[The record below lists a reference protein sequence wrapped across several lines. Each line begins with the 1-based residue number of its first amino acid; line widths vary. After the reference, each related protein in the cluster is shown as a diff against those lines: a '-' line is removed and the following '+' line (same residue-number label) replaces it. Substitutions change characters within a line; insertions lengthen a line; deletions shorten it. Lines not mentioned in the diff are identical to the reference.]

1 MNAEYL
7 LPKRSLLRVTTSP
20 LFVSALLLLLF
31 GSLALLP
38 DHPAENRLL
47 LLSLNVLLIS
57 SISIFVAFLALRA
70 YLATGH
76 GEMLL
81 TACALLSFGI
91 SALISG
97 YVIARVRGPNGA
109 LTVFNLGALLS
120 GFLHLAAALRMWR
133 EDVHETR
140 AVRTRAF
147 LGVGLVL
154 AFIGLSWLGASL
166 KLLPAFYIPGQGST
180 TARTLVLTL
189 GITFMTAAAV
199 LVMAASWKRWS
210 LFLRTYSIGL
220 GFIGLGLL
228 VVLLAVP
235 GSSLGW
241 LGRIAQYL
249 GNIYFLAAIV
259 TELHLIRGRGLDAA
273 GVFFDFIGFN
283 EEPFRRVL
291 QASINGLFIYDL
303 AQRVHTYIN
312 PSFTAL
318 TGYTLQDLRGM
329 EQTAVFA
336 LFHPEDLPA
345 VQDHLSQVQQAADG
359 QILELEYRFKT
370 MDGRWIWCLS
380 WDAVFT
386 RKPDGSVA
394 RIIGSFV
401 DITERKR
408 SELALNEL
416 LERYE
421 LIMAGSNAAI
431 WDWDV
436 VHQRMFFSPRW
447 KELRELSD
455 LHISNHEQEWTNR
468 IHPEDLPRVQAAV
481 QAHFDGLTPAF
492 REEYRILCGN
502 GAYKWVA
509 NRGLVQRDADGR
521 VVRMAGSEID
531 ITGRKQAEAM
541 LTDAKQ
547 DLEWQVSER
556 TARLQETV
564 AALQAE
570 ISQRIKAEAELG
582 VRASQLRA
590 LAGELTMA
598 EQRERNRLARVLHD
612 GLQQHLAAAKLHLG
626 GLVAHGADVDLHQ
639 RVAEVEDLLSEAIH
653 MSRSLSAE
661 LSPPILRQGGL
672 HAALKWLALWMK
684 DKHGLTVHLSIAA
697 GYPEPAEDVKVL
709 LFESIRELLFNA
721 AKHAQ
726 TPVAYV
732 ALHGTAHALIITV
745 SDNGVGFDPGSRKSS
760 GDSGVAGF
768 GLFSIRER
776 LVLVGGELKIEST
789 PGKGSRFTL
798 SVPQRQ
804 AQAHPAA
811 ADQPVAAAAGQGRV
825 AGGHDRIRVLIADDH
840 ALFRDGLT
848 RILKNQKDLEVAGEA
863 VDGQQVIEL
872 SRRTLPDAILMDIRM
887 PRING
892 IEATRII
899 HQEQPGISIIG
910 LSMEGDEESAHAMR
924 QAGAIDYR
932 HKGCAAAELIAAI
945 LAAVKPRRTD
955 AGGAGSEDETEPGHR
970 SVNPAA

>member
-1 MNAEYL
+1 MNFEYL
-7 LPKRSLLRVTTSP
+7 LSKRALLRVTTSP

-31 GSLALLP
+31 GSLALFP
-38 DHPAENRLL
+38 DRPAENRLL
-47 LLSLNVLLIS
+47 LLSLNALLIS

-70 YLATGH
+70 YMTTSR

-97 YVIARVRGPNGA
+97 YVVARVRGPNGA
-109 LTVFNLGALLS
+109 LTVFNSGALLS

-133 EDVHETR
+133 EDVHQTR
-140 AVRTRAF
+140 AVRPRAF
-147 LGVGLVL
+147 MGVGLVL
-154 AFIGLSWLGASL
+154 AFIGLSWLGANL
-166 KLLPAFYIPGQGST
+166 KLLPAFYIAGQGST
-180 TARTLVLTL
+180 TARILVLTL
-189 GITFMTAAAV
+189 GIAFMTAASV
-199 LVMAASWKRWS
+199 LVLAASWKRAS

-220 GFIGLGLL
+220 GFIGLGML

-259 TELHLIRGRGLDAA
+259 TELHSIRGRGFDAA
-273 GVFFDFIGFN
+273 EVFSDFMGFN
-283 EEPFRRVL
+283 EDPFRRLL

-303 AQRVHTYIN
+303 GQGVHTYIN

-329 EQTAVFA
+329 EQAAVLA
-336 LFHPEDLPA
+336 LFHPEDWPA
-345 VQDHLSQVQQAADG
+345 VQDHLSQVRQAADG
-359 QILELEYRFKT
+359 QIVELEYRFKT
-370 MDGRWIWCLS
+370 RGGHWIWCLS

-386 RKPDGSVA
+386 RKPDGAVA

-401 DITERKR
+401 DITERKH
-408 SELALNEL
+408 SELALKEHL
-416 LERYE
+416 QRYE
-421 LIMAGSNAAI
+421 LVMAGSNAAI

-436 VHQRMFFSPRW
+436 VHHRMLFSPRW
-447 KELRELSD
+447 KALRELSD
-455 LHISNHEQEWTNR
+455 VRISDHEQEWINR
-468 IHPEDLPRVQAAV
+468 IHPEDAPRVQAAV
-481 QAHFDGLTPAF
+481 QAHFEGLTPAF
-492 REEYRILCGN
+492 REEYRILCADGSH
-502 GAYKWVA
+502 KWVS
-509 NRGLVQRDADGR
+509 NRGLVQRDADGC

-531 ITGRKQAEAM
+531 ITDRKRAEAM

-570 ISQRIKAEAELG
+570 ISQRIKAEEELG
-582 VRASQLRA
+582 VRATQLRA
-590 LAGELTMA
+590 LAGELTMT
-598 EQRERNRLARVLHD
+598 EQRERKRLARVLHD

-626 GLVAHGADVDLHQ
+626 GLAAHGADVDLSQ
-639 RVAEVEDLLSEAIH
+639 RVMEVEELLSEAIQ

-661 LSPPILRQGGL
+661 LSPPILHEGGL
-672 HAALKWLALWMK
+672 PAALKWLVPWMR
-684 DKHGLTVHLSIAA
+684 DKHNFKVELSIAA
-697 GYPEPAEDVKVL
+697 GYSEPAEDVKVL

-726 TPVAYV
+726 VPSATV
-732 ALHGTAHALIITV
+732 ALRATAQTLIITV
-745 SDNGVGFDPGSRKSS
+745 SDQGVGFDSGLRKNAGES
-760 GDSGVAGF
+760 GAGF

-776 LVLVGGELKIEST
+776 LVLVGGEFQIESS

-798 SVPQRQ
+798 SVPQRRVEVQ
-804 AQAHPAA
+804 PHITVQPMAA
-811 ADQPVAAAAGQGRV
+811 AERTAV
-825 AGGHDRIRVLIADDH
+825 AGSHERIRVLIADDH

-863 VDGQQVIEL
+863 VDGEQVIEL

-887 PRING
+887 PKING

-899 HQEQPGISIIG
+899 HQEQPGIRIIG

-945 LAAVKPRRTD
+945 LAAVKSRRTD
-955 AGGAGSEDETEPGHR
+955 TGGTGSESEAETDHR
-970 SVNPAA
+970 SITPAA